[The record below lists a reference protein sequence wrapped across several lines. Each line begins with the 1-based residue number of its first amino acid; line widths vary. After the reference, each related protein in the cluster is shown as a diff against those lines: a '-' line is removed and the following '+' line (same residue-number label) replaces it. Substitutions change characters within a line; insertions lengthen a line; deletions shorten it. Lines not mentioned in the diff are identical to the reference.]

1 MDDDYD
7 QTLKIAGRKHDVT
20 GIRIYDKHDEEIPNL
35 GIVPMADAET
45 GKVQLI
51 NTSSKT
57 IRTNYKANALR
68 LNDYY
73 KKTFSRAGAG
83 TISTRVDENYVKK
96 LLGYFKHKGS

>member
-1 MDDDYD
+1 M
-7 QTLKIAGRKHDVT
+7 L
-20 GIRIYDKHDEEIPNL
+20 
-35 GIVPMADAET
+35 DAET

-51 NTSSKT
+51 NTSSKR

-73 KKTFSRAGAG
+73 KKTFSRSGSG